1 MMRVRMGLRINMTVS
16 VTWKVRVSQDS
27 DEVRRKEA
35 ENKGRYEGDGKDK
48 SDVDDEGD
56 SAGAD

>member
-35 ENKGRYEGDGKDK
+35 ENKGRYEGAG
-48 SDVDDEGD
+48 EGW
-56 SAGAD
+56 G

>member
-27 DEVRRKEA
+27 DEVRRKKA
-35 ENKGRYEGDGKDK
+35 ENKGRYEG
-48 SDVDDEGD
+48 EGED
-56 SAGAD
+56 